1 MQENGPL
8 FDSRMQRHFTGQ
20 SPQTLFASSLAVV
33 EAATGFFKQL
43 FNTNYIPAPVLTSTR
58 IWDGSARFDLPSDE
72 RFDFG
77 VHQWGLHADDK
88 QVIAYL
94 TEPLENLY
102 VCGEAFSDYQG
113 WVEGA
118 LRSANLVLAKGFNL
132 KPINVVYQEEHKIT
146 PSAAITASYAKNA
159 AILIR
164 KYIDPK
170 FDEGCEK
177 ELAALKGPSQAAR
190 TYGVSLSYFDG
201 K

>member
-1 MQENGPL
+1 MNG
-8 FDSRMQRHFTGQ
+8 STSG
-20 SPQTLFASSLAVV
+20 
-33 EAATGFFKQL
+33 
-43 FNTNYIPAPVLTSTR
+43 APV
-58 IWDGSARFDLPSDE
+58 
-72 RFDFG
+72 
-77 VHQWGLHADDK
+77 GLHADDK

-94 TEPLENLY
+94 SEPLENLY

-132 KPINVVYQEEHKIT
+132 KPINVIYQEEHKIT

-170 FDEGCEK
+170 FDDRLRERAGGAEGSRRQPGLTEC
-177 ELAALKGPSQAAR
+177 R
-190 TYGVSLSYFDG
+190 
-201 K
+201 